1 MDDKLVAGG
10 SFKLNGVQISLSAGD
25 SVAVIAAKIN
35 EVADQTNVKATYDTD
50 KNLFYLMST
59 NTGSE
64 AAINITDS
72 QFSDVS
78 FLQNVSS
85 GSGQNAIITFNG
97 GMDIEFASNQFT
109 FNNINFNLK
118 KAAPGATVNLA
129 VESDMDAI
137 VDKIKAFVE
146 NYNSV
151 MEKINGK
158 LTEKRFRDYPPLTE
172 EQKAD
177 MKESDIEKWE
187 ERARS
192 GLLSGDT
199 LLSGIYS
206 NIRMTASSAIDGEGK
221 YRTLS
226 SIGITTMA
234 WYDQGKLHI
243 NEEKLRSALTEDMD
257 GVIRLFTA
265 TKEADGSDGIAT
277 RLHSTLSNSMKSIT
291 EKAGSASSL
300 VDQSFL
306 GKEIDDVNDRI
317 QQMEDQLLRVEQR
330 YWAQFTAMESAL
342 QRMQSQSDWLTAQL
356 GSMSR

>member
-1 MDDKLVAGG
+1 
-10 SFKLNGVQISLSAGD
+10 
-25 SVAVIAAKIN
+25 
-35 EVADQTNVKATYDTD
+35 
-50 KNLFYLMST
+50 
-59 NTGSE
+59 
-64 AAINITDS
+64 
-72 QFSDVS
+72 
-78 FLQNVSS
+78 
-85 GSGQNAIITFNG
+85 
-97 GMDIEFASNQFT
+97 
-109 FNNINFNLK
+109 
-118 KAAPGATVNLA
+118 
-129 VESDMDAI
+129 
-137 VDKIKAFVE
+137 
-146 NYNSV
+146 
-151 MEKINGK
+151 
-158 LTEKRFRDYPPLTE
+158 
-172 EQKAD
+172 
-177 MKESDIEKWE
+177 
-187 ERARS
+187 
-192 GLLSGDT
+192 
-199 LLSGIYS
+199 
-206 NIRMTASSAIDGEGK
+206 MTASSAIDGEGK

-226 SIGITTMA
+226 SIGITTLA

-317 QQMEDQLLRVEQR
+317 QQMEDHLLRVEQR